1 MPPKAK
7 RSKELPSRGIS
18 NFMPHASS
26 QGHSTSVE
34 PPLQLSELAQP
45 RVRRDTSKM
54 MSLASFQGHSALVEP
69 SLQPSTAAQPCAP
82 TITIMPFSVPTAQN
96 MVSTSVP
103 PSHTMPCKDKR
114 SNRRVCRGISN
125 LMPHASSQGHSTRV
139 EPPLKPSTEA
149 QPRALVIT
157 FIPPSIPTAQNLVSA
172 SDPLLRKRPRKTK
185 FSRER
190 ASLGISNL
198 IPYASSHGNSTPVE
212 PRLQPSRDRI
222 NFEFFGLTWLHGSY
236 FERRPILKSKA
247 AVVKWVK
254 EWVPQD
260 LVTTGGKCMILKW
273 VTEDTLKT
281 LKEKV
286 KEP

>member
-1 MPPKAK
+1 
-7 RSKELPSRGIS
+7 
-18 NFMPHASS
+18 
-26 QGHSTSVE
+26 
-34 PPLQLSELAQP
+34 
-45 RVRRDTSKM
+45 M

-172 SDPLLRKRPRKTK
+172 SDPLLR
-185 FSRER
+185 S
-190 ASLGISNL
+190 ISWIFVLPCLNQFLMFYFGSTQLHAHNSGL
-198 IPYASSHGNSTPVE
+198 ICCVIQYN
-212 PRLQPSRDRI
+212 
-222 NFEFFGLTWLHGSY
+222 
-236 FERRPILKSKA
+236 
-247 AVVKWVK
+247 
-254 EWVPQD
+254 
-260 LVTTGGKCMILKW
+260 
-273 VTEDTLKT
+273 
-281 LKEKV
+281 
-286 KEP
+286 